1 MNTALLTKLFTNLKH
16 DDLSFAYTGSFS
28 DAITVKMVDLARYSI
43 ESQGKDTGLKNKV
56 SFLMGE
62 CYQNIVRHGINVN
75 EALKLHE
82 KSNIFFLRS
91 IEGNYFITSA
101 NQVENNAIADIK
113 SKLDRVNSLSPDE
126 LKDLQKQILT
136 SGEISEKGGAGIGII
151 LIARKTEQKLVYN
164 FEKVNDEISIFYLHV
179 KLQLEHIT
187 KGSTSSSVSIEK
199 MIELHNSLVNEG
211 ILIMHKGDFSKETFL
226 PVIKMIEGN
235 LGNKFE
241 QTFVSTKL
249 YHISVEILQ
258 NISIHGYKIN
268 NVNNGIFTL
277 GTINDQYIIGT
288 ANYIE
293 NSKVERLKQR
303 LEELKNLSKQEL
315 NVLYRGRL
323 MMVLDDND
331 LGVGLG
337 LIDIFRDSQSV
348 DYSIHAMGD
357 ASLFSIVV
365 KI

>member
-28 DAITVKMVDLARYSI
+28 DAITVKMIDLARFSI
-43 ESQGKDTGLKNKV
+43 ESQGKDAGLKNKV

-62 CYQNIVRHGINVN
+62 CYQNIVRHGINVSD
-75 EALKLHE
+75 ALKLHE

-101 NQVENNAIADIK
+101 NQIENSSVADIK
-113 SKLDRVNSLSPDE
+113 SKLDRVNNLSPEE
-126 LKDLQKQILT
+126 LKELQKQILT
-136 SGEISEKGGAGIGII
+136 KGELSEKGGAGIGII
-151 LIARKTEQKLVYN
+151 LMARKTEQKLIYS

-179 KLQLEHIT
+179 KLQLENIN
-187 KGSTSSSVSIEK
+187 KSRSSKVSIEN
-199 MIELHNSLVNEG
+199 MIQLHNSLVDEG

-258 NISIHGYKIN
+258 NISLHGYKMS

-277 GTINDQYIIGT
+277 GAIDDQYVIGT

-293 NSKVERLKQR
+293 SSKVEKLKQR
-303 LEELKNLSKQEL
+303 LDELKNLSKQEL
-315 NVLYRGRL
+315 NLLYRERL
-323 MMVLDDND
+323 MMVLNDNN

-348 DYSIHAMGD
+348 DYSIHPIGD

>member
-1 MNTALLTKLFTNLKH
+1 MNTALLTKLFKHLQH

-28 DAITVKMVDLARYSI
+28 DEITVKMIDLARYSI
-43 ESQGKDTGLKNKV
+43 ESQGKDLGLKNKV

-75 EALKLHE
+75 ESLKLHE

-101 NQVENNAIADIK
+101 NQVENNSIPDIQ
-113 SKLDRVNSLSPDE
+113 SKLDRVNSLSSDE

-136 SGEISEKGGAGIGII
+136 KGVISEKGGAGIGII
-151 LIARKTEQKLVYN
+151 LMARKTEQKLAYS
-164 FEKVNDEISIFYLHV
+164 FERVNNEISIFYLHV
-179 KLQLEHIT
+179 KLQLEEIT
-187 KGSTSSSVSIEK
+187 KGSTSSSVTIEK

-211 ILIMHKGDFSKETFL
+211 ILIMHKGDFSMETFL

-235 LGNKFE
+235 LEARFE
-241 QTFVSTKL
+241 QNFVSTKL

-258 NISIHGYKIN
+258 NISIHGYKLN
-268 NVNNGIFTL
+268 NVNSGIFTL
-277 GTINDQYIIGT
+277 GLYNEQYIIGA

-303 LEELKNLSKQEL
+303 LEELKKLSKQEL
-315 NVLYRGRL
+315 NLLYRERL
-323 MMVLDDND
+323 MMVLDENN

-337 LIDIFRDSQSV
+337 LIDIFRDSQTI
-348 DYSIHAMGD
+348 DYSIQPMGET
-357 ASLFSIVV
+357 SLFSIVI